1 MVNRIAIVDKDNCV
15 SKKCGLECITFCPV
29 NKMGNECIVLNED
42 KISLIDE
49 ELCTGCGICIKKC
62 PFEAITIVKLAE
74 ELKKEK
80 IHQYGINDFR
90 LYRLPVIKKGEVVG
104 LVGRNG
110 IGKTTALKILSG
122 NLIPNFGD
130 LESNPRWD
138 NAIEYYHGSEL
149 KEHFEKI
156 VENSAKVSLKPQAVY
171 KIPAIWKDSVKSLLK
186 KVDERNV
193 YKELLQSLSLEES
206 ANRNVG
212 ELSGGELQRLAVA
225 IAASKDA
232 DIYFFDE
239 PSSYNDVFQRM
250 AVSKVIQSIADL
262 GKCVLLVEHDL
273 TFLDYL
279 SDYIQIFYGE
289 PGAYGIVST
298 IHSSRTG
305 VNLLLDG
312 YLPNENVRFRDK
324 SVTFNTYSPTN
335 EYVKSKTLA
344 KYTDIL
350 KKFPNFELKAES
362 GVLRETQITGV
373 LGGNALGK
381 TTFIKMIS
389 GIEKLDKGEIFTEAK
404 ISYKP
409 QYLSSDYNGTVKM
422 LLDESSN
429 GDYEAGAIEST
440 LILPFGVQKLYEKE
454 ISDLSGGE
462 LQKVAVLTC
471 LMRDADVYALD
482 EPSAFIDIEDRIVLA
497 RAMNRFVKS
506 QGKSALIVDHDIQ
519 LVDIVSDSLLIFSGQ
534 PGISGTASKL
544 MNKEEGMNT
553 FLQNLG
559 VTYRR
564 DIDTGRPRVNKT
576 GSKLDRKQKDEKTY
590 YYLTREPQKAQQE

>member
-15 SKKCGLECITFCPV
+15 SKKCGLECIKFCPV
-29 NKMGNECIVLNED
+29 NKMGSECIVLNED

-90 LYRLPVIKKGEVVG
+90 LYRLPVLKKGEVVG

-110 IGKTTALKILSG
+110 IGKTTAIKILSG
-122 NLIPNFGD
+122 SLIPNFGD
-130 LESNPRWD
+130 LESKPRWD

-156 VENSAKVSLKPQAVY
+156 VENNAKVSLKPQAVY
-171 KIPAIWKDSVKSLLK
+171 KIPAIWKGSTKSLLK

-193 YKELLQSLSLEES
+193 HKELLQSLSLEES
-206 ANRNVG
+206 ANRNVT

-250 AVSKVIQSIADL
+250 AVSKVIQSMADK
-262 GKCVLLVEHDL
+262 GRCVLLVEHDL

-298 IHSSRTG
+298 IHPSRTG

-312 YLPNENVRFRDK
+312 YLPSENVRFRDNP
-324 SVTFNTYSPTN
+324 VTFNVYSPAN
-335 EYVKSKTLA
+335 EYVESKIVA
-344 KYTDIL
+344 EYMDIV
-350 KKFPNFELKAES
+350 KKFPNFELKVES
-362 GVLRETQITGV
+362 GVLRESQITGV

-381 TTFIKMIS
+381 TTFIKMVA
-389 GIEKLDKGEIFTEAK
+389 GLEKLDRGNISTEAK

-409 QYLSSDYNGTVKM
+409 QYLSSDYEGTVKM
-422 LLDESSN
+422 LLNESSN

-440 LILPFGVQKLYEKE
+440 LITPLGVQKLYEKE
-454 ISDLSGGE
+454 VNDLSGGE

-534 PGISGTASKL
+534 SGISGTASKP

-553 FLQNLG
+553 FLKNLG

-564 DIDTGRPRVNKT
+564 DIDTGRPRVNKP
-576 GSKLDRKQKDEKTY
+576 GSKLDRRQKDKKTY
-590 YYLTREPQKAQQE
+590 YYLSQEPQQG